1 MSAKFLEGFGGKLA
15 EQWIANLFTP
25 AFIFWSGG
33 LLAYIHR
40 NGWDSLARHFPDS
53 KLEPLQVSILAI
65 VLIVVLLSSLFVQRF
80 DTEVLR
86 GLEGYWYGIF
96 RRLGK
101 PILQRATD
109 RQIKQRNDAL
119 AQWRSL
125 YPKHKAQQLAAN
137 DRAEFVRYDR
147 KLRQFPILEEDFL
160 PSRLGN
166 ILRAAERRPFNR
178 YGLDTIVCWP
188 RLWLLLPDGTK
199 KDLLESRAELNNGVR
214 LFSWSILFLVWSFWS
229 LWAIP
234 CGIISACFAY
244 SWILDSATLYGDL
257 LESAFDLYRFSIY
270 QSLRFPLPKTIA
282 EEEAMGLKITE
293 YLFRGTYPPGLD
305 FIVDSSSNSQ

>member
-25 AFIFWSGG
+25 AFVFWSGG

-40 NGWDSLARHFPDS
+40 NGWDSIARHFPDS
-53 KLEPLQVSILAI
+53 KLEPLQVGILAI
-65 VLIVVLLSSLFVQRF
+65 VLIIILVSSLFVQRF

-96 RRLGK
+96 RRLGR
-101 PILQRATD
+101 PLLQYTTQ
-109 RQIKQRNDAL
+109 RQIKQRNEAL
-119 AQWRSL
+119 EQWRSL
-125 YPKHKAQQLAAN
+125 RQKSKAQPLSAN
-137 DRAEFVRYDR
+137 DRSEFVRCDR
-147 KLRQFPILEEDFL
+147 TLRQFPTLEEDFL
-160 PSRLGN
+160 PTRLGN
-166 ILRAAERRPFNR
+166 ILRAAERRPFDR
-178 YGLDTIVCWP
+178 YGLDSIICWP
-188 RLWLLLPDGTK
+188 RLWLLLPDSAK
-199 KDLLESRAELNNGVR
+199 KDLQESRAELNNGVR
-214 LFSWSILFLVWSFWS
+214 LFSWSILFLVWGFWS

-234 CGIISACFAY
+234 CAILSASFAY
-244 SWILDSATLYGDL
+244 GWILDSATIYGDL
-257 LESAFDLYRFSIY
+257 LESAFDLYRFTLY

-305 FIVDSSSNSQ
+305 FIADPSPDIQ